1 MNEMD
6 KYNLE
11 CISIVLGSVFG
22 SVYGVSDLRVDKHMF
37 AMLYCIISIKVR

>member
-6 KYNLE
+6 NYNLE
-11 CISIVLGSVFG
+11 CISIVLNPVSGAVSR
-22 SVYGVSDLRVDKHMF
+22 VSDLRVDKHMF